1 MKKVKL
7 SDKWIITLIILAV
20 IVVIFLFVKLAPFWT
35 SIVALGTFIGGII
48 CGVYLDRFYNKYI
61 KQ

>member
-1 MKKVKL
+1 VKKVNL

-35 SIVALGTFIGGII
+35 SIVALCTFIGGMI
-48 CGVYLDRFYNKYI
+48 CGAYLKRFYDKYI